1 MVAINFLIISI
12 REHILCKQ
20 SFRATLCKRT
30 KKFIKNLKNHIC
42 SFDHTP
48 SIYINFQDQTFYSL
62 AIPKREFSD
71 IFVRLDLSE
80 ILSFLLLFRS
90 YELYLEILYID
101 GV

>member
-20 SFRATLCKRT
+20 NFRATLYKRT

-48 SIYINFQDQTFYSL
+48 SIYINFHDQTFYSL

-80 ILSFLLLFRS
+80 ILFFYYFFVPMNL
-90 YELYLEILYID
+90 ILKFYI
-101 GV
+101 